1 MKANPDARW
10 EKSLALIRENV
21 SLQPYNTWFKPIVFE
36 KFDDVSKTILLQVPS
51 TYVYEYLEENYVDL
65 LCKVLV
71 RTFGEGVKL
80 TYRVVTDKE
89 HKLSQD
95 IEAAPTD
102 SNLKASPQERGT
114 QPPRRSMPHSPSS
127 WTRI

>member
-95 IEAAPTD
+95 IEAAPTERECRPHTARCRTAPAVGPALE
-102 SNLKASPQERGT
+102 SSPDF
-114 QPPRRSMPHSPSS
+114 
-127 WTRI
+127 